1 MAQSKC
7 ATANADQAEL
17 SKHDGSS
24 SAQETAPSVSEV
36 EYAGFWKRLAAAA
49 IDFAVLL
56 LVGFCLAIIV
66 PILIGPVVG
75 LPDDIYLVGAV
86 VAFWLI
92 APWLYYS
99 LTERSSKQGT
109 PGKTTMDIIVTDTE
123 GKRISFGRATKRYW
137 AKVISLLILLVG
149 FVMIG
154 FTVRKQ
160 GLHDILAQCLVVTRK

>member
-7 ATANADQAEL
+7 STANADQVEL
-17 SKHDGSS
+17 NRDSGSPGTLEAVP
-24 SAQETAPSVSEV
+24 SAGDA
-36 EYAGFWKRLAAAA
+36 EYAGFWRRLAAAA

-66 PILIGPVVG
+66 PILIGPLVG
-75 LPDDIYLVGAV
+75 LPDDVYLVGAV
-86 VAFWLI
+86 IAFWVI

-109 PGKTTMDIIVTDTE
+109 PGKTTMEIMVTDTE

-137 AKVISLLILLVG
+137 AKVISAVMLLAG
-149 FVMIG
+149 FIMIA
-154 FTVRKQ
+154 FTARKQ